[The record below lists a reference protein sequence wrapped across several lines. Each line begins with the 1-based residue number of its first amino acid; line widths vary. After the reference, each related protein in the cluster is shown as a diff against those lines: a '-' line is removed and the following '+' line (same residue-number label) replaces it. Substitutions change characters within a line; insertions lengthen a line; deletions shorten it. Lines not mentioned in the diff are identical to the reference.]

1 MKLST
6 DIIKKMGEDQ
16 ILKAQ
21 IRNPLIVSASRSAEV
36 SFEGQEKGERIILM
50 LRPHVITLAPPVFI
64 ALILF
69 LAPLYIIPLLK
80 LINIDL
86 SGTLNFMQT
95 FLIIIIWYLFVFGYS
110 LYHFIFWYFNIYI
123 LTNERIIDFDFKG
136 LLNKEIS
143 YAKLNQIQDISPKTI
158 GFFGTFVHFG
168 NVFIQTAAER
178 PEFEFHNVARP
189 DMVAQEILKQ
199 VRHEEG
205 EAPGEI
211 A

>member
-1 MKLST
+1 MAEEDISQLIHASQGRSSLS
-6 DIIKKMGEDQ
+6 M
-16 ILKAQ
+16 
-21 IRNPLIVSASRSAEV
+21 PLLQSTRAF
-36 SFEGQEKGERIILM
+36 FEGQEKGEHIILM
-50 LRPHVITLAPPVFI
+50 LRPHVITLAPPAFV

-69 LAPLYIIPLLK
+69 LAPFYIIPFLK